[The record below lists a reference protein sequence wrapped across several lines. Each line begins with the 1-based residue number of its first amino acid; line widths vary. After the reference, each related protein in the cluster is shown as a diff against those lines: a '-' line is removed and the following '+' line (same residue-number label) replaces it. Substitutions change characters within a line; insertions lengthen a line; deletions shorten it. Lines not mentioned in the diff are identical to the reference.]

1 IWLRGSASVLLAP
14 HGRGC
19 KGFEACGIC
28 PSLSVSLPGD
38 SAWVHTC
45 LFPSLPVLPPESWP
59 APPFDA
65 LKRLAIDAG
74 RAAVPLGSTVS
85 LFEGLGLR
93 DMYEETPEAMRPIRL
108 RLSIDPSPQI
118 LQTDG
123 WFCHLTPASLC
134 RTAYSP
140 VRALPSG
147 RVLLPVHRQY
157 YDPIRQPD
165 ACA

>member
-1 IWLRGSASVLLAP
+1 MHHTVADARDLKRAEFALPFRYLYPAIRLGFILACFQVFPYCRQKAGSPRL
-14 HGRGC
+14 
-19 KGFEACGIC
+19 
-28 PSLSVSLPGD
+28 
-38 SAWVHTC
+38 
-45 LFPSLPVLPPESWP
+45 
-59 APPFDA
+59 FDA

-118 LQTDG
+118 LQADG

-147 RVLLPVHRQY
+147 RVLLRVHRQ
-157 YDPIRQPD
+157 
-165 ACA
+165 